1 MSDARPPTM
10 EELDRSLTDLASRL
24 VYPPTPDLTYRVRLQ
39 IAGSAVPHRRG
50 HGSWSLAR
58 PWSGRMVVG
67 ATLLLLL
74 GIAIAMAATLPQL
87 RSAVADRLGL
97 PGIRIVLLRDRT
109 APPPTPAGQD
119 LLMGTPVSLELAA
132 ETAPFPLR
140 VPALPELAVPDA
152 VYRSGD
158 RTEMISFVYRAR
170 DDLPAAPGSSAG
182 ALLTQ
187 FRGEPDRPL
196 IEKGLAAE
204 DIDPDVALT
213 MLTVN
218 GQPGYWIEGAHAFFL
233 YRDVDGEV
241 RRETYRLATNALL
254 WQQDGIT
261 YRLEADISRD
271 RAVRIAESMQPF
283 EAT

>member
-1 MSDARPPTM
+1 MTDARPPTIA
-10 EELDRSLTDLASRL
+10 ELDWSLTDLASRL
-24 VYPPTPDLTYRVRLQ
+24 VYPPTPDLARPVRLQ
-39 IAGSAVPHRRG
+39 IAGSAVPHRRWK
-50 HGSWSLAR
+50 GSWSLAR

-74 GIAIAMAATLPQL
+74 GIAIALAATIPQL

-97 PGIRIVLLRDRT
+97 PGIRIVLIRDRT
-109 APPPTPAGQD
+109 APPPTPTGQD
-119 LLMGTPVSLELAA
+119 LLLGTPVSLEVASA
-132 ETAPFPLR
+132 TSPFPLR

-170 DDLPAAPGSSAG
+170 DDLPAGPRSNVG

-187 FRGEPDRPL
+187 FQGEPDQPL
-196 IEKGLAAE
+196 IEKGLAVE
-204 DIDPDVALT
+204 GIDPDVALT
-213 MLTVN
+213 MLAVN
-218 GQPGYWIEGAHAFFL
+218 DQPGYWIEGAHAVFL

-241 RRETYRLATNALL
+241 RREAYRLATNALL

-271 RAVRIAESMQPF
+271 RAVRIAESMRPF
-283 EAT
+283 EPA